1 MITRLVKE
9 LYLYYHPKNEPKMY
23 DQARCPNNLKMQCK
37 KWGVEFND
45 TKSYFDLSEEL
56 MEKSNGKAISAV
68 RFCRRYAVPVLE
80 DYGMLFANNS
90 GLADKYRGQKLEN
103 GVTYYDYFNSR
114 LEDAVV
120 EFPCFNHPT
129 VLNFDTARIISI
141 DLKSV
146 IGEDKRRKAL
156 FTSLC
161 FAVYQLRTVSI
172 ETDPGLFDDVHPVFL
187 TPLKNMSQSNHAI
200 PSVFNV
206 EEAHMFMKQFDSL
219 LCDMERKNRKEG
231 WGIRKFSQ
239 RITDPSDDLLSLCST
254 IFITSGESD
263 SDDNDTNTKNP
274 FKERLKVNN
283 EVQTAIIKGTQG
295 NIAKFVA
302 RIKTKDQVIAQ
313 PLSNFMPPEMLWS
326 TTSSTVDTGFKKEV
340 VGKIGLDKALEKLSL
355 FVPSATISKIVES
368 TEIKEFAKEKGF
380 EDASSM
386 LLHYIVHSD
395 KPTDEYINVI
405 ATV

>member
-1 MITRLVKE
+1 
-9 LYLYYHPKNEPKMY
+9 
-23 DQARCPNNLKMQCK
+23 
-37 KWGVEFND
+37 
-45 TKSYFDLSEEL
+45 
-56 MEKSNGKAISAV
+56 
-68 RFCRRYAVPVLE
+68 VPVLE